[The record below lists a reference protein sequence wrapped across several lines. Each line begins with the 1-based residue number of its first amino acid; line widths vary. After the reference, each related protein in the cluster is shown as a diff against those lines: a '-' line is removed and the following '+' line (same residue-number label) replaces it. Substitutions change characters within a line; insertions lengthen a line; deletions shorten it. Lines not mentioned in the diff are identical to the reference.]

1 VVRDGLRVPRRG
13 DGIPLH
19 EEGEGPVV
27 NLSWRG
33 HEALHRGRIYITH
46 CAAKKDDSLEG
57 TGRRVTPDLFYAATP
72 TQRFMR
78 RCRERGVRWAIFS
91 DYYGVWFSGEP
102 REWYGDD
109 VGDPDRVT
117 EQRFRELLT
126 NLDEQL
132 QDFDEIY
139 FYHNPGRFHR
149 LYKRLLMETAL
160 KDRVIMITHLRDIV

>member
-1 VVRDGLRVPRRG
+1 M
-13 DGIPLH
+13 
-19 EEGEGPVV
+19 V

-91 DYYGVWFSGEP
+91 DHYGVWFSGEP

-109 VGDPDRVT
+109 VGDRNRVT
-117 EQRFRELLT
+117 EQRFRELYSVKCDACNRPSWLC
-126 NLDEQL
+126 LL
-132 QDFDEIY
+132 RAFC
-139 FYHNPGRFHR
+139 R
-149 LYKRLLMETAL
+149 LHYLPS
-160 KDRVIMITHLRDIV
+160 